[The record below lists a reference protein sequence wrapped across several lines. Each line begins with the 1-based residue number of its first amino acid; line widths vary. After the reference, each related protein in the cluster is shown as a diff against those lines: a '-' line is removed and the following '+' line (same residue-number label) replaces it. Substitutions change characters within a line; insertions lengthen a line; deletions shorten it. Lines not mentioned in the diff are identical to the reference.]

1 MVTSKFLNAALLTS
15 AGAVTAAA
23 SVAVAQP
30 ATFIELGVLPGESY
44 STAAGVSGDGA
55 VVVGRSGDRAFRW
68 TLAGGMQE
76 LVPPAGMTAA
86 AALAVSADGSTIAGY
101 AWSGAVEQRRAAI
114 WTSAGPQ
121 LLETPPG
128 WEWSEAAALSADGSI
143 AVGTVGLQ
151 PWSDRRAVRWG
162 ASPGVEV
169 LGEAPSAAYAVSADG
184 SIVGGMAATFGPGVA
199 PWAALWT
206 ASSGWSDLGVCS
218 GCNETWV
225 RSLSADGS
233 VAGGFASTP
242 IMFGWAFR
250 WSSLGGPHLM
260 LDWVN
265 GGHVGAVSGDG
276 RVLAGAQG
284 GLGSGPAL
292 LWTPTRG
299 SMNLGSVLQ
308 SLGVS
313 LPGPLLGPVN
323 GLNADGSVLVGGF
336 HYQWGIGRAWR
347 ATIPVSVIHCYANC
361 DFSTT
366 PPLLNIDD
374 FTCFINQ
381 FAAASTHWDPLNHY
395 ANCDGSTTAQVLNVD
410 DFTCFI
416 NRFAA
421 GCP

>member
-1 MVTSKFLNAALLTS
+1 MVTSKFLNAALLTF

-128 WEWSEAAALSADGSI
+128 WEWSEAAALRADGST

-206 ASSGWSDLGVCS
+206 ASSGWSDLGVCN
-218 GCNETWV
+218 CNETWV
-225 RSLSADGS
+225 QSLSADGS
-233 VAGGFASTP
+233 VAGGHASTP
-242 IMFGWAFR
+242 ICCGWAFR

-260 LDWVN
+260 YPDWFSGNV
-265 GGHVGAVSGDG
+265 HAISGDG
-276 RVLAGAQG
+276 RVLG
-284 GLGSGPAL
+284 GDHDWFLGSRRGR
-292 LWTPTRG
+292 LWTPARG
-299 SMNLGSVLQ
+299 TMHADTVLQ
-308 SLGVS
+308 ALGA
-313 LPGPLLGPVN
+313 LPGPLLLGAVN
-323 GLNADGSVLVGGF
+323 GLNADGSVLVGDGSQF
-336 HYQWGIGRAWR
+336 GGGRAWR